1 MSSELRPGQEHPCGF
16 RPAVPDDPHVRVA
29 LIAAAALLFE
39 AVMAKNVL
47 DVTLDFVS
55 QFVAMWVFVAYLLSG
70 RRDRLSEVAAT
81 TGVLGATAA
90 VLLTYSI

>member
-1 MSSELRPGQEHPCGF
+1 MSSELSPRPEHPHRF

-47 DVTLDFVS
+47 DVTLDFIS
-55 QFVAMWVFVAYLLSG
+55 QFVGMWVFVAYLLSG

-81 TGVLGATAA
+81 TAVLAATAA
-90 VLLTYSI
+90 VLIVYGI